1 MKRITLS
8 ASLVALC
15 AAMTSC
21 AAATTPEAEE
31 TVVTAPEVDEEATEI
46 AEATAFVAR
55 AEAELAAL
63 SKVTALA
70 YWANETNITDETD
83 AAAAEAGAK
92 MTKLAVSLAN
102 ESKKYDVDIMPY
114 DVARKIR
121 ILRSGITIPA
131 PSREGAAEELSA
143 ITTDLSS
150 TYGKGKFEYK
160 GEMINLDQA
169 STIIETSRDPEEL
182 KAVWEGWRTVSPPMK
197 DDYAKMVELANEG
210 AQELGYPTWTRCGC
224 RTTTCRPKRWRQK
237 SSASGDRWNRSTRI
251 CTAMPGPS

>member
-31 TVVTAPEVDEEATEI
+31 TIVTAPEVDEEAAEI

-83 AAAAEAGAK
+83 AAVDSMLNSAPTPPRTPIRARD
-92 MTKLAVSLAN
+92 LA
-102 ESKKYDVDIMPY
+102 
-114 DVARKIR
+114 
-121 ILRSGITIPA
+121 
-131 PSREGAAEELSA
+131 
-143 ITTDLSS
+143 
-150 TYGKGKFEYK
+150 
-160 GEMINLDQA
+160 Q
-169 STIIETSRDPEEL
+169 
-182 KAVWEGWRTVSPPMK
+182 
-197 DDYAKMVELANEG
+197 
-210 AQELGYPTWTRCGC
+210 
-224 RTTTCRPKRWRQK
+224 
-237 SSASGDRWNRSTRI
+237 
-251 CTAMPGPS
+251 